1 MRHGATARRKIFCFA
16 LCALLLASG
25 LSVEAQQPGK
35 VPRIGYVVQRN
46 TPSLTT
52 PDLAAEA
59 FRKGLYDLG
68 YIEGKTIRMEFA
80 TLREWRTVSQASWPN
95 SCNSYLQDRPGNAPS
110 K

>member
-35 VPRIGYVVQRN
+35 APRIGYVVQRN

-68 YIEGKTIRMEFA
+68 YIEGKNMRLEYRYAVGMED
-80 TLREWRTVSQASWPN
+80 L
-95 SCNSYLQDRPGNAPS
+95 PGLVAELVQLIPPG
-110 K
+110 

>member
-35 VPRIGYVVQRN
+35 VPWIGYVVQRN

-52 PDLAAEA
+52 PDLATEA

-68 YIEGKTIRMEFA
+68 YIEGKNIRLEYRYAEGMENR
-80 TLREWRTVSQASWPN
+80 L
-95 SCNSYLQDRPGNAPS
+95 PGLVAELVQLIPPG
-110 K
+110 

>member
-1 MRHGATARRKIFCFA
+1 MNINMTHGATARRKIFCFA

-68 YIEGKTIRMEFA
+68 YIEGKNIRLEYRYVEGME
-80 TLREWRTVSQASWPN
+80 
-95 SCNSYLQDRPGNAPS
+95 DRLPGLVAELVQLIPPG
-110 K
+110 